1 MKLHAII
8 VTYFPR
14 IDHLERLACALQVS
28 HVQVIVVDNTP
39 GPGASPIAGCRHV
52 PMGDNLGIAA
62 AQNRGVELA
71 MADGADVVLFF
82 DQDSTISAGFV
93 ERLVARLDIT
103 RPGVVGPVFH
113 DEAQGFEC
121 PCYVLN
127 PWGYPNKMLSM
138 DRTEP
143 YDVDVRIS
151 SGSAVT
157 AATFPVVGPMDE
169 SLFLDYVDV
178 EWCLRARARGVP
190 IRIDP
195 AATMKHSIGEAAV
208 QVGPLKVFIDGPT
221 RTYYRVRNALL
232 LLRKREVPVV
242 FALKEITSEIV
253 HHTIQL
259 VIAKQRVAR
268 LGATL
273 SGLWHG
279 LAGIGGRRAPP

>member
-14 IDHLERLACALQVS
+14 ADHLERLVRALEKS
-28 HVQVIVVDNTP
+28 HVQVIQVDNTP
-39 GPGASPIAGCRHV
+39 GPGAQPVDGCRFV

-71 MADGADVVLFF
+71 MADGAQVILFF

-93 ERLVARLDIT
+93 ERLIARLDVT

-127 PWGYPNKMLSM
+127 RWGYPNKMLSM
-138 DRTEP
+138 ARTEP

-190 IRIDP
+190 IQIDP
-195 AATMKHSIGEAAV
+195 AASMKHSIGETAV

-232 LLRKREVPVV
+232 LLRKREVPIV
-242 FALKEITSEIV
+242 FALKEIASEIV

-259 VIAKQRVAR
+259 VIAQQRLAR
-268 LGATL
+268 FRATL
-273 SGLWHG
+273 CGVWHG
-279 LAGIGGRRAPP
+279 LAGISGRREQP